1 MQIITT
7 LPCNLPPDFRRDA
20 EKDPRGAGGTQKIL
34 GLLKIKAKA
43 QFPHLG
49 PAKLSSYQ

>member
-1 MQIITT
+1 MRIPNM
-7 LPCNLPPDFRRDA
+7 LPHRQSSDFRRDA
-20 EKDPRGAGGTQKIL
+20 EKDPRDAGGTQKIL

-49 PAKLSSYQ
+49 PAK